1 MAIVPAALAGGV
13 LAGGASC
20 LVGAAL
26 DGARGS
32 RLRGWP
38 PWLLALG
45 RLVLAVAGAELGAG
59 GRGRGGGMRAV
70 ITAACGGGIAARA
83 VAKVAARADGVS
95 VAPAARREAAE
106 REGAM
111 AGEGRWGWP
120 PLLLPA
126 GAMPADRDRA
136 RRAVPRGVTAAT
148 LWRRFGR
155 VGPRLSQ
162 SGPKRLGYG

>member
-1 MAIVPAALAGGV
+1 MVIAPAALAGGV

-70 ITAACGGGIAARA
+70 ITAACGGGTAARA
-83 VAKVAARADGVS
+83 VAKV

-111 AGEGRWGWP
+111 AGTRLQRGRRGVAGSGSVRGATRWAGGGGWAP
-120 PLLLPA
+120 PMGGFEFAPV
-126 GAMPADRDRA
+126 GPG
-136 RRAVPRGVTAAT
+136 RRALARPLAR
-148 LWRRFGR
+148 
-155 VGPRLSQ
+155 
-162 SGPKRLGYG
+162 

>member
-20 LVGAAL
+20 LAGAAL
-26 DGARGS
+26 VGARGS

-45 RLVLAVAGAELGAG
+45 RLVLAVDGAELGAG

-70 ITAACGGGIAARA
+70 ITAACGGGTAARA
-83 VAKVAARADGVS
+83 VAKV

-111 AGEGRWGWP
+111 AGEGRRGWP
-120 PLLLPA
+120 PLLGSA
-126 GAMPADRDRA
+126 AAMAADRDRA
-136 RRAVPRGVTAAT
+136 RRAAPR
-148 LWRRFGR
+148 R
-155 VGPRLSQ
+155 
-162 SGPKRLGYG
+162 